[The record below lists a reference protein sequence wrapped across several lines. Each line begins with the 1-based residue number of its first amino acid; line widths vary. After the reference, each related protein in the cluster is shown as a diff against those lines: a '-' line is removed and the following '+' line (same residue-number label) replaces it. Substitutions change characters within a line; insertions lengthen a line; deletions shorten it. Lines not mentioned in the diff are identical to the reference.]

1 MLIEPTVLA
10 SGKLLKNYAQL
21 TLAVVVAQ
29 VVEQYALSDLCSN
42 STGYWGFF
50 LHHSSFHFHSKKLG
64 LLYSE

>member
-29 VVEQYALSDLCSN
+29 VVEQYAPSDPDSSPNGC
-42 STGYWGFF
+42 WAFF
-50 LHHSSFHFHSKKLG
+50 LINSSWYCH
-64 LLYSE
+64 